1 MNIEQEYQKAV
12 SNFQLAKDA
21 LSSALTEEEVS
32 NANDYLNIS
41 RSELIK
47 VYSEYQMYL
56 TKIPQYITPGLH
68 ISIEFN
74 KLLTENLNDFNP
86 TFQNGK
92 SAGALLNCLLT
103 SALNKGFEDGVDTLT
118 ITTEGLKQE
127 AADKLAQLN
136 SEFGLIFV

>member
-103 SALNKGFEDGVDTLT
+103 SALNKGFEDGVDTLLVS
-118 ITTEGLKQE
+118 TEGLKQE